1 MSDAVVADWDAT
13 VEEVVKKYPEAKV
26 VVPGH
31 VSFGGKELLPD
42 TIDLVEREKN
52 KVKHSY

>member
-1 MSDAVVADWDAT
+1 VVADWDTT
-13 VEEVVKKYPEAKV
+13 VEEVMKKYPEVKV

-31 VSFGGKELLPD
+31 GDFGGKELLPD
-42 TIDLVEREKN
+42 TIDLVKREKN